1 MPDSPNFSVRA
12 TESGRFTEKLAET
25 GTPAPADRHSS
36 GTFRALR
43 HRNAR
48 IYFAGLAVSN
58 VGTWLQLTAMSLLVY
73 DLSGKA
79 TDLGITVALQFL
91 PMLLLGAWAGAVS
104 DRHDKRLMAI
114 VTQALLAVQALVLGL
129 IVLGGSATVPIVWGL
144 TLVLGVIGAFENPAR
159 RGLVTEL
166 VEPADIS
173 NATSLNTAV
182 MTGSR
187 VFGPALGAL
196 LVDTVGTAWCFLL
209 NAASF
214 GAVLFSLFSLRK
226 DQLYPA
232 PRLAR
237 GGHPV
242 RDALSFVRHNRTV
255 FITFVVMV
263 IVSTFAFNYSVAL
276 PKLADERWGGE
287 SWFGLV
293 LSVSGVGSFA
303 GSLLTARRHVITMR
317 WYLGFTILLGAA
329 GLAMAF
335 APNLWSAMLWG
346 LVLGLGGGGFISA
359 GNGIA
364 QQESPPDMRGRL
376 LALTAVAFLG
386 STPIGGPITGLV
398 GDAVGAPWA
407 LAYGSL
413 ITLATAAGA
422 IVVLARDRSEA
433 HHPARSVEP
442 VPGG

>member
-1 MPDSPNFSVRA
+1 VSASD
-12 TESGRFTEKLAET
+12 AE
-25 GTPAPADRHSS
+25 RHDS

-43 HRNAR
+43 HPNAR

-58 VGTWLQLTAMSLLVY
+58 IGTWLQLTAMSLLVY

-91 PMLLLGAWAGAVS
+91 PMLLLGAWAGALS
-104 DRHDKRLMAI
+104 DRLDKRRMAI
-114 VTQALLAVQALVLGL
+114 VTQAMLAVQALVLGL
-129 IVLGGSATVPIVWGL
+129 VVLAGWATVPIVWAL
-144 TLVLGVIGAFENPAR
+144 TLVVGIIGAFENPAR

-166 VEPADIS
+166 VEPVDIA

-187 VFGPALGAL
+187 IFGPALGAL

-214 GAVLFSLFSLRK
+214 GAVLFSLFALQR

-232 PRLAR
+232 PRIAR
-237 GGHPV
+237 GGRPV
-242 RDALSFVRHNRTV
+242 RDALGFVHRNRRLYV
-255 FITFVVMV
+255 TFVVMV
-263 IVSTFAFNYSVAL
+263 IVSTFAFNYGVAL

-287 SWFGLV
+287 AWFGLV
-293 LSVSGVGSFA
+293 LSVSGIGSFA
-303 GSLLTARRHVITMR
+303 GSLLTARRQVITMR
-317 WYLGFTILLGAA
+317 WYLAFTVLLGAA
-329 GLAMAF
+329 GVGMAW
-335 APNLWSAMLWG
+335 APSLWAAMLWG
-346 LVLGLGGGGFISA
+346 VLLGIGGGGFISA

-386 STPIGGPITGLV
+386 STPIGGPITGV
-398 GDAVGAPWA
+398 IGDAVGAPWA
-407 LAYGSL
+407 LAYGSI
-413 ITLATAAGA
+413 ITLATAAVA
-422 IVVLARDRSEA
+422 VIVLSRARR
-433 HHPARSVEP
+433 PALVPTTVAEP
-442 VPGG
+442 VAGG

>member
-1 MPDSPNFSVRA
+1 VAGSPNSSA
-12 TESGRFTEKLAET
+12 GRPEAGRLAEEF
-25 GTPAPADRHSS
+25 GNAATPAPADRHQSA
-36 GTFRALR
+36 TFRALR

-114 VTQALLAVQALVLGL
+114 ITQALLAVQALVLGL
-129 IVLGGSATVPIVWGL
+129 VVLLGWATVPIVWAL
-144 TLVLGVIGAFENPAR
+144 TLVLGLIGAFENPAR

-226 DQLYPA
+226 DQLFPA
-232 PRLAR
+232 PRLAP
-237 GGHPV
+237 GGRPV
-242 RDALSFVRHNRTV
+242 RDALRFVRRNHTV
-255 FITFVVMV
+255 FVTFVVMV

-317 WYLGFTILLGAA
+317 WYLAFTVLLGVA
-329 GLAMAF
+329 GLAIAW
-335 APNLWSAMLWG
+335 APNLWSAML
-346 LVLGLGGGGFISA
+346 LALALGLGGGGFISA

-422 IVVLARDRSEA
+422 GFLLARSTSRTPSR
-433 HHPARSVEP
+433 ARSVEP
-442 VPGG
+442 MPGG

>member
-1 MPDSPNFSVRA
+1 VTSSSPPSSSTIET
-12 TESGRFTEKLAET
+12 TETVTTTEASHQS
-25 GTPAPADRHSS
+25 A
-36 GTFRALR
+36 TFRALR
-43 HRNAR
+43 HVNAR

-58 VGTWLQLTAMSLLVY
+58 IGTWLQLTAMSLLVY
-73 DLSGKA
+73 DLSGRS

-91 PMLLLGAWAGAVS
+91 PMLLLGAWAGALS
-104 DRHDKRLMAI
+104 DRVDKRAMAI
-114 VTQALLAVQALVLGL
+114 VTQALLAVQALVLGVV
-129 IVLGGSATVPIVWGL
+129 VLLGWATVPIVWVL
-144 TLVLGVIGAFENPAR
+144 TLVLGLVGAFENPAR

-166 VEPADIS
+166 VEPADIA

-187 VFGPALGAL
+187 IFGPALGAL

-214 GAVLFSLFSLRK
+214 GAVLFSLFALRR
-226 DQLYPA
+226 DELYPA
-232 PRLAR
+232 PKLPR
-237 GGHPV
+237 GGTPV
-242 RDALSFVRHNRTV
+242 RDALGFVHRNRRLYV
-255 FITFVVMV
+255 TFVVMV
-263 IVSTFAFNYSVAL
+263 IVSTFAFNYGVAL

-293 LSVSGVGSFA
+293 MSVSGVGSFA
-303 GSLLTARRHVITMR
+303 GSLLTARRRVITMR
-317 WYLGFTILLGAA
+317 WYVAFTILLGLA
-329 GLAMAF
+329 GLGMAW
-335 APNLWSAMLWG
+335 APNVWSAMLWG
-346 LVLGLGGGGFISA
+346 IALGIGGGGFISA

-386 STPIGGPITGLV
+386 STPIGGPITGII

-413 ITLATAAGA
+413 ITLAAAAGA
-422 IVVLARDRSEA
+422 VVVLGRARREA
-433 HHPARSVEP
+433 PAVGPVVEP
-442 VPGG
+442 ITGG